1 MAITRID
8 LCAEDARLTHP
19 PARTPPGFDGKFELV
34 RVLAEGKAYWT
45 VVDPVSAVHDC
56 VDSYLRFVRLEL
68 DAAEITT
75 KEYASNLAYYLKW
88 LKDSGLDLD
97 SATADPSSFSVFL
110 HTLPQTQGKTWPR
123 SPERL
128 EQILTT
134 VRGFYVHLVGQGS
147 ASLQALDRLHE
158 QPMEMSER
166 GTRSYAQSGEDLQIA
181 YYVGRERISY
191 IDLGCLWPKQ
201 YSNSFF
207 FYERGG
213 SGLCID
219 ANPTIADEYTSARP
233 RDLFV
238 NCGIAATEGSMSYY
252 MHNNPVFNTFSAEH
266 AAELQRRV
274 QAMEDSPQREGRSQ
288 TGVVEVPIT
297 TLDRAVDSS
306 GMAERCDGRLD
317 FLSIDVEGL
326 ELEVLSG
333 FSFQALRPRLVVV
346 EDVRRGARTRLSPE
360 QLPAALALAA
370 HRYWLAGW
378 SGFNLYFMDE
388 DL

>member
-1 MAITRID
+1 
-8 LCAEDARLTHP
+8 
-19 PARTPPGFDGKFELV
+19 V
-34 RVLAEGKAYWT
+34 
-45 VVDPVSAVHDC
+45 
-56 VDSYLRFVRLEL
+56 
-68 DAAEITT
+68 
-75 KEYASNLAYYLKW
+75 
-88 LKDSGLDLD
+88 
-97 SATADPSSFSVFL
+97 
-110 HTLPQTQGKTWPR
+110 
-123 SPERL
+123 
-128 EQILTT
+128 
-134 VRGFYVHLVGQGS
+134 
-147 ASLQALDRLHE
+147 HE
-158 QPMEMSER
+158 QPVEMNER
-166 GTRSYAQSGEDLQIA
+166 GVKSYAQSGEDLQIA

-191 IDLGCLWPKQ
+191 IDVGCLWPRQ
-201 YSNSFF
+201 YSNSYF

-219 ANPTIADEYTSARP
+219 PNPTIAHEYTSARP

-306 GMAERCDGRLD
+306 GLAKRCDGRLD

-346 EDVRRGARTRLSPE
+346 EDVRRGARTKLSPE
-360 QLPAALALAA
+360 QLPATRALAP

-388 DL
+388 DG